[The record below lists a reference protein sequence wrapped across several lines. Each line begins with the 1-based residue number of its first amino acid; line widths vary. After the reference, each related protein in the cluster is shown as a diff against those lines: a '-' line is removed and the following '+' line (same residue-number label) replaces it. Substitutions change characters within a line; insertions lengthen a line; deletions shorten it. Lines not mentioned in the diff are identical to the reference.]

1 MKDRLGGWL
10 ENGGGRG
17 SKKGAVFD
25 SVAADRK
32 RGEGEIHFHSIS
44 GSSVRLF
51 RDRLYRGYVVF
62 FFFRNRDFTR
72 GRDGDL
78 RR

>member
-10 ENGGGRG
+10 ENGGDRG

-25 SVAADRK
+25 SVAADQE
-32 RGEGEIHFHSIS
+32 RGGREKFISTRYPDRACGCFEI
-44 GSSVRLF
+44 
-51 RDRLYRGYVVF
+51 GYIEDTFF